1 MSAPTS
7 SPIEAFWRRYCARH
21 PDAADQPLPEAWGF
35 GDSATMA
42 DELGALVVQG
52 IKTATCSLLWEYE
65 DGDEPVPRAGDL
77 SIILDGAGHPMC
89 IIRTTAADIVPFN
102 AVTADFAFAEGEG
115 DRSLAYWRRAHRR
128 FFTRQC
134 ATLNREFSDTIPL
147 VCERFEVI
155 FAE

>member
-1 MSAPTS
+1 MSAPAS
-7 SPIEAFWRRYCARH
+7 SPVEAFWQRYCALH
-21 PDAADQPLPEAWGF
+21 PAEANHPIPEAWGF
-35 GDSATMA
+35 GDSAAMA

-65 DGDEPVPRAGDL
+65 DRDEPVPRAGDL
-77 SIILDGAGHPMC
+77 SIILDGTGQPLC
-89 IIRTTAADIVPFN
+89 IIRTTVVDVIPFN

-115 DRSLAYWRRAHRR
+115 DRSLAYWQQAHRR

-134 ATLNREFSDTIPL
+134 AALNREFSDTIPL
-147 VCERFEVI
+147 VCERFEGI